1 MLLLIRLVIF
11 VLALTLLGVIALEA
25 WMINRVLATAGLA
38 SWSPWVILPTL
49 FVQVT
54 ILAKFY
60 RSKE

>member
-1 MLLLIRLVIF
+1 MLLLVRLVIF

-25 WMINRVLATAGLA
+25 WMIDRVLTTAGLA
-38 SWSPWVILPTL
+38 SWSPWVIVPIL
-49 FVQVT
+49 FAQVA